1 MQISIAICDD
11 EKIALQNM
19 KNKIIHM
26 SNQLKILP
34 EIFTFDNEKRITE
47 LICNGKE
54 VFDILFLDIDMPDI
68 S

>member
-34 EIFTFDNEKRITE
+34 EIFTFDNES
-47 LICNGKE
+47 G
-54 VFDILFLDIDMPDI
+54 
-68 S
+68 